1 MSEKVLLNK
10 LTLIIAIAAHPRLF
24 HRSDLLVIFSL
35 PLKDLLDLSGSRV
48 PPRTAAPRLPIR
60 RMRLVD
66 DFLFDLSLPL

>member
-48 PPRTAAPRLPIR
+48 PRIAAPRLPIR

>member
-48 PPRTAAPRLPIR
+48 PRTAAPRLPIR

-66 DFLFDLSLPL
+66 DFLFDLSVPL